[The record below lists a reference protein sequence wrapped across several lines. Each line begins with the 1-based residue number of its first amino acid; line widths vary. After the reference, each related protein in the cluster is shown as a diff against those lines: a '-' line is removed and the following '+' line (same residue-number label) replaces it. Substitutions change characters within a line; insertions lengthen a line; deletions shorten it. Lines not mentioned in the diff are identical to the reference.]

1 MHDSIDVSDLC
12 ILNQQ
17 KINLQNEHLKSKVKM
32 SLMNKLTTFF
42 FESSVS
48 KLRNFGS
55 SSQGM

>member
-42 FESSVS
+42 FESSVN